1 MSNLILETMGFKT
14 KLTSLRL
21 DEDVLAK
28 IDAFCEPRKFYSRNY
43 VINQLL
49 IKLLAGKNEHDIWKM
64 ISGQVDI
71 KIE

>member
-1 MSNLILETMGFKT
+1 MGIKT

-28 IDAFCEPRKFYSRNY
+28 IDSFCEPRKYYSRNY

-49 IKLLAGKNEHDIWKM
+49 IRLLAGKNEHDIWKM
-64 ISGQVDI
+64 ISKQADV
-71 KIE
+71 KIG

>member
-1 MSNLILETMGFKT
+1 MGLKT

-28 IDAFCEPRKFYSRNY
+28 IDSFCEPRKYYSRNY

-49 IKLLAGKNEHDIWKM
+49 IQLLKGKNEHDIWQL
-64 ISGQVDI
+64 ISKQKQI
-71 KIE
+71 AIL

>member
-1 MSNLILETMGFKT
+1 MGFKT

-28 IDAFCEPRKFYSRNY
+28 IDTFCEPRKYYSRNY

-49 IKLLAGKNEHDIWKM
+49 IKVLAGKNEHDLWKLM
-64 ISGQVDI
+64 SNQVEI
-71 KIE
+71 KFE

>member
-1 MSNLILETMGFKT
+1 MSNLILKTMGLKT

-28 IDAFCEPRKFYSRNY
+28 INAFCEPRKYYSRNY
-43 VINQLL
+43 VINRLL

-64 ISGQVDI
+64 ISGPVDI

>member
-1 MSNLILETMGFKT
+1 MGFKT

-28 IDAFCEPRKFYSRNY
+28 IDTFCEPRKYYSRNY

-49 IKLLAGKNEHDIWKM
+49 IQLLAGKNEHDIWQL
-64 ISGQVDI
+64 ISRQKQI
-71 KIE
+71 AIL

>member
-1 MSNLILETMGFKT
+1 MSNLILEAMGFKT

-28 IDAFCEPRKFYSRNY
+28 IDSFCEPRKYYSRNY

-49 IKLLAGKNEHDIWKM
+49 IKLLSGKNEHDIWKM
-64 ISGQVDI
+64 ISGQTQ
-71 KIE
+71 IEIH

>member
-1 MSNLILETMGFKT
+1 MGFKT

-28 IDAFCEPRKFYSRNY
+28 IDTFCEPRKYYSRNY

-49 IKLLAGKNEHDIWKM
+49 IKVLAGKNEHDLWKL
-64 ISGQVDI
+64 ISKQVEI
-71 KIE
+71 KFE

>member
-1 MSNLILETMGFKT
+1 MGIKT

-28 IDAFCEPRKFYSRNY
+28 IDTFCEPRKYYSRNY

-64 ISGQVDI
+64 ISEQSQIDI
-71 KIE
+71 N

>member
-1 MSNLILETMGFKT
+1 MAFKT

-28 IDAFCEPRKFYSRNY
+28 IDAFCEPRKYYSRNY

-49 IKLLAGKNEHDIWKM
+49 IQLLAGKNEHDIWQL
-64 ISGQVDI
+64 ISKQKQI
-71 KIE
+71 AIL

>member
-1 MSNLILETMGFKT
+1 MGTKT

-28 IDAFCEPRKFYSRNY
+28 IDAFCEPRQYYSRNC

-49 IKLLAGKNEHDIWKM
+49 IKLLAGKNEHDIWKL
-64 ISGQVDI
+64 ISGQTEI
-71 KIE
+71 NTN

>member
-28 IDAFCEPRKFYSRNY
+28 IDTFCENRKYYSRNY

-49 IKLLAGKNEHDIWKM
+49 IKLLSGKNEHDIWKM

>member
-1 MSNLILETMGFKT
+1 MGFKT

-28 IDAFCEPRKFYSRNY
+28 IDTFCEPRKYYSRNF

-49 IKLLAGKNEHDIWKM
+49 IKLLAGKNEHDIWKL
-64 ISGQVDI
+64 ISNLAEI
-71 KIE
+71 KVV

>member
-1 MSNLILETMGFKT
+1 MSNLILETMGIKT

-28 IDAFCEPRKFYSRNY
+28 IDTFCEPRKYYSRNY

-49 IKLLAGKNEHDIWKM
+49 IQLLAGKNEHDIWQL
-64 ISGQVDI
+64 ISKQKQI
-71 KIE
+71 AIL

>member
-1 MSNLILETMGFKT
+1 MGIKT

-28 IDAFCEPRKFYSRNY
+28 IDSFCEPRAYYSRNY

-49 IKLLAGKNEHDIWKM
+49 IKLLSGKNEHDIWKM

>member
-28 IDAFCEPRKFYSRNY
+28 IDAFCDPRKYYSRNY

-49 IKLLAGKNEHDIWKM
+49 IRLLAGKNEHDIWKM
-64 ISGQVDI
+64 ISRQADV

>member
-1 MSNLILETMGFKT
+1 MGFKT

-28 IDAFCEPRKFYSRNY
+28 IDAFCEPRKYYSRNY

-49 IKLLAGKNEHDIWKM
+49 IKLLAGKNEHDIWRF
-64 ISGQVDI
+64 ISGQTH
-71 KIE
+71 IELCDTKTLPQ

>member
-1 MSNLILETMGFKT
+1 MGFKT

-28 IDAFCEPRKFYSRNY
+28 IDAFCEPRKYYSRNY

-49 IKLLAGKNEHDIWKM
+49 IRLLAGKNEHDIWKM
-64 ISGQVDI
+64 ISKQADV